1 MTSVLNNN
9 LYLPNQIDWN
19 MVANCI
25 YNQQSDHV
33 TKEEWIES
41 EKDAMQ
47 NRLNLMRDLNLEEFK
62 TNYWHFKRSFA
73 GSDNAEIIYIVFSP
87 IEITLKIN
95 SKSIAKIEPQS
106 NLELQYLQAL
116 AIEYTNIKN
125 YNKLKIVTKRLS
137 HIIGE
142 YR

>member
-1 MTSVLNNN
+1 MTSVLKNN
-9 LYLPNQIDWN
+9 LYLPNQVDWN

-25 YNQQSDHV
+25 YNQQTVQGS
-33 TKEEWIES
+33 KEKWIES

-62 TNYWHFKRSFA
+62 TNYWHFKRSVA

-87 IEITLKIN
+87 IDITLTIN

-106 NLELQYLQAL
+106 DLELQCLHAL
-116 AIEYTNIKN
+116 ANEYNNIKN

>member
-1 MTSVLNNN
+1 MTSVLKNN

-25 YNQQSDHV
+25 YNQETVQCS
-33 TKEEWIES
+33 KEEWIES
-41 EKDAMQ
+41 EKNAMQ

-62 TNYWHFKRSFA
+62 TNYWHFKRSVA

-87 IEITLKIN
+87 IDITLKIN

-106 NLELQYLQAL
+106 DLELQCLQAL
-116 AIEYTNIKN
+116 AIEYNDIKN

-137 HIIGE
+137 HIIEE

>member
-9 LYLPNQIDWN
+9 LYLPNQVDWN

-25 YNQQSDHV
+25 YNQETVQCS
-33 TKEEWIES
+33 KEEWIES

-62 TNYWHFKRSFA
+62 TNYWHFKRSVA

-87 IEITLKIN
+87 IDITLKIN

-137 HIIGE
+137 HIIAE

>member
-9 LYLPNQIDWN
+9 LYLPNQVDWN
-19 MVANCI
+19 IVANCI
-25 YNQQSDHV
+25 YNQETVQCS
-33 TKEEWIES
+33 KEKWIES

-47 NRLNLMRDLNLEEFK
+47 NRLNLMQDLNLEEFK
-62 TNYWHFKRSFA
+62 TNYWHFKRSVA
-73 GSDNAEIIYIVFSP
+73 GSDNAEIINIVFSP
-87 IEITLKIN
+87 IDITLKIN

-106 NLELQYLQAL
+106 DLELQCLQAL
-116 AIEYTNIKN
+116 AIEYNNIKN